1 MDPSAAAAEV
11 LAELELQQSR
21 MAQLSAQA
29 GELASVGRELA
40 GGDDALLAAAGG
52 GEVPAEV
59 KDAEAAVQVRLVW
72 GRAGHMAGLGPAG
85 HTVTAGWRSA
95 QASIARAQVALPP
108 LPLPHH
114 DCSAARHCGAWWP
127 RLRHFG
133 TAAA

>member
-1 MDPSAAAAEV
+1 MQTGTFVDPSAAAAEV

-72 GRAGHMAGLGPAG
+72 GRPGHMAGLGPAG

-95 QASIARAQVALPP
+95 LLPVPKLRSHHFPCPTTPAAL
-108 LPLPHH
+108 H
-114 DCSAARHCGAWWP
+114 
-127 RLRHFG
+127 G
-133 TAAA
+133 TVGPGGRG